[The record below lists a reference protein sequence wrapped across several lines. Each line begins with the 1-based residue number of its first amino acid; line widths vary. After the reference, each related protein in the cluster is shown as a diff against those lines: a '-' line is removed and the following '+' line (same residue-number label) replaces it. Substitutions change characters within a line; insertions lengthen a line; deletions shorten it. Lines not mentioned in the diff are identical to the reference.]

1 MEILGI
7 HCPGPRWAAH
17 VNSSMLKRFVDVRDE
32 EVGAVRWS
40 FLYFFTL
47 MCGYAILRPIRNEMG
62 TAGSVKGLDW
72 LFTATF
78 LVMLAA
84 VPAFSALVSRWPRRV
99 VIPRIYRFFLLSL
112 LGFFVVLKLG
122 VARETVARVFYVW
135 LSVYNLF
142 VVSIFWSFMADVF
155 ASGQSKRL
163 FGFIAAGGTTGML
176 VGPFLVGRLAE
187 PVGPVNLI
195 LISVVLLEV
204 SAQCVRRLSG
214 WAQDVQHQPAAAQG
228 PVGGGVLAGLRL
240 IVTSPF
246 LLALGL
252 QVLLYAATSTFLY
265 FQEVRLVAA
274 MGNDAASRTALFGD
288 IDFYVQLAT
297 LGLQTLVTGRVISWL
312 GLGAGLA
319 VAPVVTGLGFLGL
332 AAMPVLTVL
341 ILFKAVRGASHYAL
355 ERPSREVLFT
365 TVDREARYK
374 SKSFID
380 TVVYRG
386 SDTVSAWLQGGLT
399 KLGLGTT
406 GLSLAAVPLAGLW
419 LGVSLYLARHQR
431 RQAEPVPSA
440 APEAPVPEE
449 AAAR

>member
-1 MEILGI
+1 
-7 HCPGPRWAAH
+7 
-17 VNSSMLKRFVDVRDE
+17 MLKRFVDVRDE
-32 EVGAVRWS
+32 EVGAVLWS

-84 VPAFSALVSRWPRRV
+84 VPAFSALVARWPRRI
-99 VIPRIYRFFLLSL
+99 VIPRVYRFFLLNLVAFFAL
-112 LGFFVVLKLG
+112 LKWG

-155 ASGQSKRL
+155 ASGQGKRL

-187 PVGPVNLI
+187 PLGPVNLI
-195 LISVVLLEV
+195 LLSVVLLEV

-214 WAQDVQHQPAAAQG
+214 WAHDVQHQPPAAEG
-228 PVGGGVLAGLRL
+228 PVGGGMLDGLKL
-240 IVTSPF
+240 LVTSPF

-265 FQEVRLVAA
+265 FQEVKLVAEL
-274 MGNDAASRTALFGD
+274 GRDAASRTAIFGD

-297 LGLQTLVTGRVISWL
+297 LALQALVTGRVISKL
-312 GLGAGLA
+312 GLGAAMA
-319 VAPVVTGLGFLGL
+319 VAPVLTGLGFLGL
-332 AAMPVLTVL
+332 AAAPVLAVL

-355 ERPSREVLFT
+355 ERPSREILFT

-399 KLGLGTT
+399 KLGLGMT

-419 LGVSLYLARHQR
+419 LAVSLYLARHQR
-431 RQAEPVPSA
+431 RQTPGTPATLPPAVPDNVPV
-440 APEAPVPEE
+440 
-449 AAAR
+449 R

>member
-1 MEILGI
+1 
-7 HCPGPRWAAH
+7 
-17 VNSSMLKRFVDVRDE
+17 MLKRFVDVRDE
-32 EVGAVRWS
+32 EVGAVLWS

-84 VPAFSALVSRWPRRV
+84 VPAFSALVSRWPRRI
-99 VIPRIYRFFLLSL
+99 VIPRVYRFFLLNL
-112 LGFFVVLKLG
+112 VAFFVLLKLG
-122 VARETVARVFYVW
+122 FARETVARVFYVW

-155 ASGQSKRL
+155 ASGQGKRL

-214 WAQDVQHQPAAAQG
+214 WAHDVQHQSPAAEG
-228 PVGGGVLAGLRL
+228 PVGGGVLDGLKL
-240 IVTSPF
+240 LVMSPF

-265 FQEVRLVAA
+265 FQEVKLVAEL
-274 MGNDAASRTALFGD
+274 GKDAASRTALFGD

-297 LGLQTLVTGRVISWL
+297 LTLQALVTGRLISRL
-312 GLGAGLA
+312 GLGAAMA

-332 AAMPVLTVL
+332 AAAPVLGVL

-355 ERPSREVLFT
+355 ERPSREILFT

-399 KLGLGTT
+399 KLGLGMT

-419 LGVSLYLARHQR
+419 LAVSLYLARHQR
-431 RQAEPVPSA
+431 RQAQVPVAST
-440 APEAPVPEE
+440 VPDNVP
-449 AAAR
+449 AR

>member
-1 MEILGI
+1 
-7 HCPGPRWAAH
+7 
-17 VNSSMLKRFVDVRDE
+17 MLKRFVDVRDE
-32 EVGAVRWS
+32 EVRAVLGS
-40 FLYFFTL
+40 FVYFFTL

-62 TAGSVKGLDW
+62 TAGSVKGLPW

-78 LVMLAA
+78 IVMLLA
-84 VPAFSALVSRWPRRV
+84 VPAFSALVARWPRRV
-99 VIPRIYRFFLLSL
+99 VLPRVYRFFLVSL
-112 LGFFVVLKLG
+112 LAFFVLLKFG
-122 VARETVARVFYVW
+122 VAKEPVARVFYIW

-155 ASGQSKRL
+155 AGEQGKRL

-195 LISVVLLEV
+195 LVSAVLLEV
-204 SAQCVRRLSG
+204 SAQCVRWLSR
-214 WAQDVQHQPAAAQG
+214 WARDVQHQPASAEG

-240 IVTSPF
+240 LVASPI

-265 FQEVRLVAA
+265 FQEVKLVAEV
-274 MGNDAASRTALFGD
+274 GKDAASRTALFGD
-288 IDFYVQLAT
+288 IDFYVQLLT
-297 LGLQTLVTGRVISWL
+297 LAIQTLVTGRVISRL
-312 GLGAGLA
+312 GLGAALA
-319 VAPVVTGLGFLGL
+319 VAPVLTGLGFLGL
-332 AAMPVLTVL
+332 AVMPVLGVL
-341 ILFKAVRGASHYAL
+341 VVFKALRGASHYAL
-355 ERPSREVLFT
+355 ERPSREILFT

-399 KLGLGTT
+399 ALGLGMT

-419 LGVSLYLARHQR
+419 LGVSLYLGREQR
-431 RQAEPVPSA
+431 RMSREPEGALEPVASDN
-440 APEAPVPEE
+440 

>member
-1 MEILGI
+1 
-7 HCPGPRWAAH
+7 
-17 VNSSMLKRFVDVRDE
+17 MLKRFVDVRDE
-32 EVGAVRWS
+32 EVRAVLGS
-40 FLYFFTL
+40 FVYFFTL

-62 TAGSVKGLDW
+62 TAGSVKGLPW

-78 LVMLAA
+78 IVMLLA
-84 VPAFSALVSRWPRRV
+84 VPAFSALVARWPRRV
-99 VIPRIYRFFLLSL
+99 VLPRVYRFFLVSL
-112 LGFFVVLKLG
+112 LVFFVLLKFE
-122 VARETVARVFYVW
+122 VAKEPVARVFYIW

-155 ASGQSKRL
+155 AGEQGKRL

-195 LISVVLLEV
+195 LLSAVLLEV
-204 SAQCVRRLSG
+204 SAQCVRWLSR
-214 WAQDVQHQPAAAQG
+214 WARDVQHQPASSEG

-240 IVTSPF
+240 LVASPI

-265 FQEVRLVAA
+265 FQEVKMVAEV
-274 MGNDAASRTALFGD
+274 GKDAASRTALFGD
-288 IDFYVQLAT
+288 IDFYVQLLT
-297 LGLQTLVTGRVISWL
+297 LALQTLVTGRVISRL
-312 GLGAGLA
+312 GLGAALA
-319 VAPVVTGLGFLGL
+319 VAPVLTGLGFLGL
-332 AAMPVLTVL
+332 AAMPVLGVL
-341 ILFKAVRGASHYAL
+341 VVFKALRGASHYAL
-355 ERPSREVLFT
+355 ERPSREILFT

-399 KLGLGTT
+399 ALGLGMT

-419 LGVSLYLARHQR
+419 LGVSLYLGREQR
-431 RQAEPVPSA
+431 RLSRESEGALVPVASDN
-440 APEAPVPEE
+440 

>member
-1 MEILGI
+1 
-7 HCPGPRWAAH
+7 
-17 VNSSMLKRFVDVRDE
+17 MLRRFVDVRDA

-99 VIPRIYRFFLLSL
+99 VIPRIYRFFLVNL
-112 LGFFVVLKLG
+112 LGFFVLLKLG

-155 ASGQSKRL
+155 ASGQGKRL

-176 VGPFLVGRLAE
+176 VGPFLVGQLAE

-204 SAQCVRRLSG
+204 SARCVRRLSG
-214 WAQDVQHQPAAAQG
+214 WAQDVQQQPAAAQG

-246 LLALGL
+246 LLAMGL

-265 FQEVRLVAA
+265 FQEVQLVAA
-274 MGNDAASRTALFGD
+274 LGTDAASRTALFGN

-297 LGLQTLVTGRVISWL
+297 LALQTLVTGRVISKL
-312 GLGAGLA
+312 GLGAALA
-319 VAPVVTGLGFLGL
+319 VAPVLTGLGFLGL
-332 AAMPVLTVL
+332 AALPVLGVL

-399 KLGLGTT
+399 KLGLGPT

-419 LGVSLYLARHQR
+419 LAVSLYLARHQR
-431 RQAEPVPSA
+431 RQAEVAPA
-440 APEAPVPEE
+440 ALEASVSEE
-449 AAAR
+449 AAVR

>member
-1 MEILGI
+1 
-7 HCPGPRWAAH
+7 
-17 VNSSMLKRFVDVRDE
+17 MLKRFVDVRDE
-32 EVGAVRWS
+32 EVRAVLGS
-40 FLYFFTL
+40 FVYFFTL

-62 TAGSVKGLDW
+62 TAGSVKGLPW

-78 LVMLAA
+78 IVMLLA
-84 VPAFSALVSRWPRRV
+84 VPAFSALVARWPRRV
-99 VIPRIYRFFLLSL
+99 VLPRIYRFFLVSL
-112 LGFFVVLKLG
+112 LAFFVLLKLD
-122 VARETVARVFYVW
+122 VAREPVARVFYIW

-155 ASGQSKRL
+155 AGEQGKRL

-195 LISVVLLEV
+195 LVSAVLLEV
-204 SAQCVRRLSG
+204 SAQCVRWLSR
-214 WAQDVQHQPAAAQG
+214 WARDVQHQPLSAEA

-240 IVTSPF
+240 LVASPL

-265 FQEVRLVAA
+265 FQEVKLVAEV
-274 MGNDAASRTALFGD
+274 GKDAASRTALFGD
-288 IDFYVQLAT
+288 IDFYVQLLT
-297 LGLQTLVTGRVISWL
+297 LALQTLVTGRIISRL
-312 GLGAGLA
+312 GLGAALA
-319 VAPVVTGLGFLGL
+319 VAPVLTGLGFLGL
-332 AAMPVLTVL
+332 AAVPVLGVL
-341 ILFKAVRGASHYAL
+341 VAFKALRGASHYAL
-355 ERPSREVLFT
+355 ERPSREILFT

-399 KLGLGTT
+399 ALGLGMT

-419 LGVSLYLARHQR
+419 LGVSLYLGREQR
-431 RQAEPVPSA
+431 RLSREAGGA
-440 APEAPVPEE
+440 LAPVAADN

>member
-1 MEILGI
+1 
-7 HCPGPRWAAH
+7 
-17 VNSSMLKRFVDVRDE
+17 MLKRFVDVRDE
-32 EVGAVRWS
+32 EVRAVLGS
-40 FLYFFTL
+40 FVYFFTL

-62 TAGSVKGLDW
+62 TAGSVKGLPW

-78 LVMLAA
+78 IVMLLA
-84 VPAFSALVSRWPRRV
+84 VPAFSALVARWPRRV
-99 VIPRIYRFFLLSL
+99 VLPRVYRFFLVSL
-112 LGFFVVLKLG
+112 LAFFVLLKFG
-122 VARETVARVFYVW
+122 VAKEPVARVFYIW

-155 ASGQSKRL
+155 AGEQGKRL

-195 LISVVLLEV
+195 LLSAVLLEV
-204 SAQCVRRLSG
+204 SAQCVRWLSR
-214 WAQDVQHQPAAAQG
+214 WARDVQHQPASAEG

-240 IVTSPF
+240 LVGSPI

-265 FQEVRLVAA
+265 FQEVKLVAEV
-274 MGNDAASRTALFGD
+274 GKDAASRTALFGD
-288 IDFYVQLAT
+288 IDFYVQLLT
-297 LGLQTLVTGRVISWL
+297 LAIQTLVTGRVISRL
-312 GLGAGLA
+312 GLGAALA
-319 VAPVVTGLGFLGL
+319 VAPVLTGLGFLGL
-332 AAMPVLTVL
+332 AVLPVLGVL
-341 ILFKAVRGASHYAL
+341 VVFKALRGASHYAL
-355 ERPSREVLFT
+355 ERPSREILFT

-399 KLGLGTT
+399 ALGLGMT

-419 LGVSLYLARHQR
+419 LGVSLYLSREQR
-431 RQAEPVPSA
+431 RLSREPEGA
-440 APEAPVPEE
+440 LGPVASDN

>member
-1 MEILGI
+1 
-7 HCPGPRWAAH
+7 
-17 VNSSMLKRFVDVRDE
+17 MLKRFVDVRDE
-32 EVGAVRWS
+32 EVRAVLGS
-40 FLYFFTL
+40 FVYFFTL

-62 TAGSVKGLDW
+62 TAGSVKGLPW

-78 LVMLAA
+78 IVMLLA
-84 VPAFSALVSRWPRRV
+84 VPAFSALVARWPRRV
-99 VIPRIYRFFLLSL
+99 VLPRVYRFFLVSL
-112 LGFFVVLKLG
+112 LAFFVLLKFE
-122 VARETVARVFYVW
+122 VAKEPVARVFYIW

-142 VVSIFWSFMADVF
+142 VVSIFWSFMTDVF
-155 ASGQSKRL
+155 AGEQGKRL

-195 LISVVLLEV
+195 LLSAVLLEV
-204 SAQCVRRLSG
+204 SAQCVRWLSR
-214 WAQDVQHQPAAAQG
+214 WARDVQHQPASAEG

-240 IVTSPF
+240 LVASPI

-265 FQEVRLVAA
+265 FQEVKMVAEV
-274 MGNDAASRTALFGD
+274 GKDAASRTALFGD
-288 IDFYVQLAT
+288 IDFYVQLLT
-297 LGLQTLVTGRVISWL
+297 LALQTLVTGRVISKL
-312 GLGAGLA
+312 GLGAALA
-319 VAPVVTGLGFLGL
+319 VAPVLTGLGFLGL
-332 AAMPVLTVL
+332 AAVPVLGVL
-341 ILFKAVRGASHYAL
+341 VAFKALRGASHYAL
-355 ERPSREVLFT
+355 ERPSREILFT

-399 KLGLGTT
+399 ALGLGMT

-419 LGVSLYLARHQR
+419 LGVSLYLGREQR
-431 RQAEPVPSA
+431 RLSRESEGALVPVASDN
-440 APEAPVPEE
+440 

>member
-1 MEILGI
+1 
-7 HCPGPRWAAH
+7 
-17 VNSSMLKRFVDVRDE
+17 MLKRFVDVRDE
-32 EVGAVRWS
+32 EVRAVLGS
-40 FLYFFTL
+40 FVYFFTL

-62 TAGSVKGLDW
+62 TAGSVKGLPW

-78 LVMLAA
+78 IVMLLA
-84 VPAFSALVSRWPRRV
+84 VPAFSALVARWPRRV
-99 VIPRIYRFFLLSL
+99 VLPRVYRFFLVSL
-112 LGFFVVLKLG
+112 LVFFVLLKFE
-122 VARETVARVFYVW
+122 VAKEPVARVFYIW

-155 ASGQSKRL
+155 AGEQGKRL

-195 LISVVLLEV
+195 LLSAVLLEV
-204 SAQCVRRLSG
+204 SAQCVRWLSR
-214 WAQDVQHQPAAAQG
+214 WARDVQHQPASAEG

-240 IVTSPF
+240 LVASPI

-265 FQEVRLVAA
+265 FQEVKLVAEV
-274 MGNDAASRTALFGD
+274 GKDAASRTALFGD
-288 IDFYVQLAT
+288 IDFYVQLLT
-297 LGLQTLVTGRVISWL
+297 LALQTLVTGRVISRL
-312 GLGAGLA
+312 GLGAALA
-319 VAPVVTGLGFLGL
+319 VAPVLTGLGFLGL
-332 AAMPVLTVL
+332 AVMPVLGVL
-341 ILFKAVRGASHYAL
+341 VVFKALRGASHYAL
-355 ERPSREVLFT
+355 ERPSREILFT

-399 KLGLGTT
+399 ALGLGMT

-419 LGVSLYLARHQR
+419 LGVSLYLGREQR
-431 RQAEPVPSA
+431 RLSRESEGALEPVASDN
-440 APEAPVPEE
+440 